1 MRPTLIQ
8 IGDCHPHP
16 AARPGR
22 IIFKRLIGNAGP
34 GKRTVVKPRSALRQ
48 TLRRAAV
55 PALALVLIA
64 FFAGYAVL
72 GPNGILAYG
81 DYKRQLAKR
90 EREYGALDKKRAV
103 LRNRV
108 SLLDPDHANPDMVD
122 EMVRKELNV
131 AHPDEVI
138 VPLK

>member
-1 MRPTLIQ
+1 MR
-8 IGDCHPHP
+8 
-16 AARPGR
+16 
-22 IIFKRLIGNAGP
+22 
-34 GKRTVVKPRSALRQ
+34 KPSALRG

-55 PALALVLIA
+55 PALVFIVLA
-64 FFAGYAVL
+64 FFGAYAVL
-72 GPNGILAYG
+72 GPNGVLAYG

-90 EREYGALDKKRAV
+90 ERDYAALDKRRAV
-103 LRNRV
+103 LKNRV
-108 SLLDPDHANPDMVD
+108 ELLDPRQANPDMVD

>member
-1 MRPTLIQ
+1 MV
-8 IGDCHPHP
+8 
-16 AARPGR
+16 
-22 IIFKRLIGNAGP
+22 KR
-34 GKRTVVKPRSALRQ
+34 RSALRK
-48 TLRRAAV
+48 TLRRAAW
-55 PALALVLIA
+55 PALGLTLMA
-64 FFAGYAVL
+64 FFGAYAVL

-81 DYKRQLAKR
+81 DYQRQLAKR
-90 EREYGALDKKRAV
+90 ERDFAGLDQRRTV

-108 SLLDPDHANPDMVD
+108 ALLDPDHANPDMVD